1 MDKRTKTVFVGIDVS
16 KLTLDICV
24 RREGQAEQFNIVNDV
39 KNIKAFF
46 KGIRKA
52 RTEER
57 LLIGLE
63 NTGMYNWSC
72 YDALDGLGAQVYVI
86 NALHLKRSMGL
97 VRGKNDKVDAQRI
110 ALQVELHESTLKPS
124 VMPELSLRKLRTLVS
139 CRKRLVGMRTR
150 MAVPAAEVKALG
162 DKELTRGIGALSK
175 RVCTTIDK
183 EIKGIERQIDDL
195 ISQCDGM
202 QEMFNLITSV
212 PGVGKVLAWE
222 LLIKTDMFRAINDPR
237 KLACFA
243 GVVPFEHSSGTSVHR
258 RPRVSQNAD
267 KALKRL
273 LHMAALRVTH
283 LKGELQLYYIRKV
296 AEGKNKMA
304 VINALR
310 NKIVARICSAVNNN
324 RPYQQDLVLS

>member
-1 MDKRTKTVFVGIDVS
+1 MDKRTKTVVVGIDVS

-24 RREGQAEQFNIVNDV
+24 CRDEKVELHNIMND
-39 KNIKAFF
+39 KKSIMRFF
-46 KGIRKA
+46 KGLLKTSA
-52 RTEER
+52 GER
-57 LLIGLE
+57 VLIGME

-72 YDALDGLGAQVYVI
+72 YDALAGIDAQVYVI

-97 VRGKNDKVDAQRI
+97 VRGKNDRVDAQRI
-110 ALQVELHESTLKPS
+110 AKYVELHERTLRPS
-124 VMPELSLRKLRTLVS
+124 VLPERSLRKLRTLVT
-139 CRKRLVGMRTR
+139 CRKRLVGLRTT

-162 DKELTRGIGALSK
+162 DKELTKAIGAISK
-175 RVCTTIDK
+175 RVTSSVDK
-183 EIKGIERQIDDL
+183 EIKSIERQIDEL
-195 ISQCDGM
+195 IEENA
-202 QEMFNLITSV
+202 EMKEKFDLITSV

-222 LLIKTDMFRAINDPR
+222 LLIKTDMFRSITEPR

-273 LHMAALRVTH
+273 LHMAALRVTQ
-283 LKGELQLYYIRKV
+283 LNGELQHYYIRKV
-296 AEGKNKMA
+296 AEGKNKMS

-324 RPYQQDLVLS
+324 RPYQNDLVMS